1 MWGRRLARL
10 VGAKWK
16 VKMSSNRAL
25 NEGMHGQIPIVIKCA
40 KSTGAP
46 IQVSRATLER
56 VSEVWGVFLS
66 ETDSA
71 PVWKLSVRDFK
82 RVASFYSPRN
92 GTPHYVIRYK
102 RFTREAELLGTVASE
117 EVEGVEIP

>member
-1 MWGRRLARL
+1 VGPPLARL
-10 VGAKWK
+10 IGAKWG

-25 NEGMHGQIPIVIKCA
+25 NEGMHGRTPIVIKCA

-46 IQVSRATLER
+46 IQVSKATLER
-56 VSEVWGVFLS
+56 VGEVWGVFLS

-71 PVWKLSVRDFK
+71 PVWRLSASEFK

-92 GTPHYVIRYK
+92 GTAHYQIRYK
-102 RFTREAELLGTVASE
+102 RFTRVAELIGTVAPE
-117 EVEGVEIP
+117 EVEVVEIP